1 MSCEKNQN
9 QTTHAAE
16 QSGGIPSL
24 VSKNAHFTGKIFLAG
39 LLAGGVGAGVVGG
52 IQGIKWMME
61 KAKEARSNEAAQ
73 KAEVARKLVALVKDS
88 ERTQAALDLQIRY
101 LGKGINLEGIHQ
113 VVGLVDKPNSPNN
126 EYGDRRLS
134 GNMRVATGELGTVVY
149 ERLGHGLCLIRGIQ
163 PHLHTSVTMRNRLA
177 AYSCDV
183 VESKDSE
190 PVTGDGGGSVTPLI
204 KTLNEAGQWVGE
216 HNEEI
221 TAVVGTIVRSTSL
234 VVGGHRTAATVL
246 GRLNR
251 GNPGTSPLQNV
262 LLLSAPS
269 RGRFSL
275 PNLGTIPNKSYLL
288 TVGLVGAT
296 ETFIKLQEIRDIKA
310 EARRLVAQINQPERI
325 EAAKALPRNYDNAV
339 VSREKL
345 ESLMGAKARLI
356 SENTWQ
362 IQDRRGNI
370 IFFDNI
376 GDDSACIQAIIPTIG
391 QETSLQ
397 KGLESIVLKRP
408 SVHIESA

>member
-1 MSCEKNQN
+1 M
-9 QTTHAAE
+9 
-16 QSGGIPSL
+16 
-24 VSKNAHFTGKIFLAG
+24 
-39 LLAGGVGAGVVGG
+39 
-52 IQGIKWMME
+52 
-61 KAKEARSNEAAQ
+61 
-73 KAEVARKLVALVKDS
+73 
-88 ERTQAALDLQIRY
+88 
-101 LGKGINLEGIHQ
+101 
-113 VVGLVDKPNSPNN
+113 
-126 EYGDRRLS
+126 
-134 GNMRVATGELGTVVY
+134 
-149 ERLGHGLCLIRGIQ
+149 
-163 PHLHTSVTMRNRLA
+163 
-177 AYSCDV
+177 
-183 VESKDSE
+183 
-190 PVTGDGGGSVTPLI
+190 
-204 KTLNEAGQWVGE
+204 
-216 HNEEI
+216 
-221 TAVVGTIVRSTSL
+221 
-234 VVGGHRTAATVL
+234 
-246 GRLNR
+246 
-251 GNPGTSPLQNV
+251 
-262 LLLSAPS
+262 
-269 RGRFSL
+269 